1 MTREKTTIQHIAD
14 ALGISRNTASKAL
27 NDHPSIP
34 ADTRQKVIQKA
45 IELKYKQFAYMET
58 DNLLPRQTGNIAL
71 LTTNMPNT
79 SHFGSALISGLEKR
93 ISSEGYNLSIHI
105 VRDDERDAGKLPN
118 NFDSTAV
125 DGIVCIELFDAAY
138 SEMITRLGIPA
149 IFIDCAATTDYS
161 SFQADVL
168 LMENEHSIYR
178 LTKQLLDN
186 GYQRIGFVGDRYHC
200 KSFYERWLGYR
211 RALLEQEIEFDPA
224 LCILDDDRYFIF
236 ETDWMEHR
244 LEQLE
249 QWPQAFVCANDFIA
263 VRLMKALKARGL
275 SLPRDIGITGFDDAT
290 ESRIVEPHLTTVH
303 IYSSDMGVR
312 AAEMLL
318 SRIRHPQQPYY
329 TAHMQTHVLIRDSA
343 PALTRSAGLISPSS

>member
-1 MTREKTTIQHIAD
+1 MTREKITIQHIAD

-27 NDHPSIP
+27 NDNAAIP
-34 ADTRQKVIQKA
+34 AETRQKVIQKA

-58 DNLLPRQTGNIAL
+58 DNLLPRKTGNIAL

-93 ISSEGYNLSIHI
+93 ISAEGYNLSIHI
-105 VRDDERDAGKLPN
+105 IRSDERDAGKLPN
-118 NFDSTAV
+118 NFDSNAV

-149 IFIDCAATTDYS
+149 IFIDCAAETDYS

-168 LMENEHSIYR
+168 LMENEHSIYQ
-178 LTKQLLDN
+178 LTRQLLDS
-186 GYQRIGFVGDRYHC
+186 GYASIGFVGDRHHC
-200 KSFYERWLGYR
+200 KSFHERWLGYR
-211 RALLEQEIEFDPA
+211 RALLEQDIAFDA
-224 LCILDDDRYFIF
+224 ELCIMDDDQYFIF
-236 ETDWMEHR
+236 ETDWMEQR
-244 LEQLE
+244 LEQLDR
-249 QWPQAFVCANDFIA
+249 WPQAFVCANDFIA

-275 SLPRDIGITGFDDAT
+275 SLPHDVAITGFDDAT

-303 IYSSDMGVR
+303 IFSSDMGVR

-329 TAHMQTHVLIRDSA
+329 TAHMQTKVLVRDSA
-343 PALTRSAGLISPSS
+343 PARNQSAGLASPS